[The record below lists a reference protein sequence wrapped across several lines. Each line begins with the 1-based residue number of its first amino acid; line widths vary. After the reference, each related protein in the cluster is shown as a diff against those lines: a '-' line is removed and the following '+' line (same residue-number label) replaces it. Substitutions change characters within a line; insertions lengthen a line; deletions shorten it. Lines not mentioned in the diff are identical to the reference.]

1 MILVR
6 SIPSHIPTIS
16 ASATFPSC
24 PYPKEHVEEG
34 GDVPLLQLDLGS
46 DRTRLSGD
54 EFLEI
59 AYRIRRET
67 FDSDCA
73 WVVVIIRLWGDRM
86 GKRMKLTDKAWIVGQ
101 YELYQRRRGDERE
114 KGRTFTPESIVSDDF
129 DHGTVRDPDE
139 VEQ

>member
-1 MILVR
+1 MMPENFMTDRNDDKSQSAYVHYMKTKHMSTYHPIRNLVIPQFNMILVR

-54 EFLEI
+54 EFLQI

-67 FDSDCA
+67 FDSN
-73 WVVVIIRLWGDRM
+73 
-86 GKRMKLTDKAWIVGQ
+86 
-101 YELYQRRRGDERE
+101 
-114 KGRTFTPESIVSDDF
+114 
-129 DHGTVRDPDE
+129 
-139 VEQ
+139 